1 MKTSVCL
8 FLAEPSVGGYLK
20 QGEGGGGSLRREPSA
35 QLTFMGRRPCKYGV
49 CQKLDEEKA
58 VEF

>member
-8 FLAEPSVGGYLK
+8 FLAEPSVGAILSKGR
-20 QGEGGGGSLRREPSA
+20 GGGVRREPSA
-35 QLTFMGRRPCKYGV
+35 QQTFMVMGRRPCKYGV
-49 CQKLDEEKA
+49 CQKLDVEKA

>member
-1 MKTSVCL
+1 METSVCL
-8 FLAEPSVGGYLK
+8 VLADPSVGGLLSK
-20 QGEGGGGSLRREPSA
+20 ERGGGLRREPSA

>member
-8 FLAEPSVGGYLK
+8 FLADPSVGGYLK
-20 QGEGGGGSLRREPSA
+20 QGEGGGLRREPSA

-49 CQKLDEEKA
+49 CQKLDKEKA